1 MRYLKYLFLL
11 FFAGSTLP
19 ACQKEGISLET
30 SDSLVGNWQW
40 VSSNGGITGQDH
52 QTPASTKTTV
62 YLQFTSDNQFFRYQD
77 GVKTE
82 ETTYIL
88 QQGKSI
94 YDPSGQS
101 NIMIIN
107 GTGTRYSYRLENNE
121 LYLSDECNDCYTH
134 HYVRMVR

>member
-1 MRYLKYLFLL
+1 MRYLKYLCLW
-11 FFAGSTLP
+11 FFATCLLP
-19 ACQKEGISLET
+19 ACQTEEINPEVSNSLA
-30 SDSLVGNWQW
+30 GNWQW

-52 QTPASTKTTV
+52 QTPASTNTQLV
-62 YLQFTSDNQFFRYQD
+62 IQFTSDNQFFRYQN

-94 YDPSGQS
+94 YDASGQS

-121 LYLSDECNDCYTH
+121 LYLFDECYDCYTH